1 MPEGDFYD
9 LHALPSWTQY
19 ALAAKSLLVAL
30 DVDNPED
37 TVLVQ
42 FTISELS
49 LTSLALLVL
58 SRMLPEFQVI
68 AANLS
73 TKIQQVSDAQGFLT
87 GDKP

>member
-1 MPEGDFYD
+1 MPSGDFYD

-19 ALAAKSLLVAL
+19 EFAAKSLLVAL